1 MHHLILQLNVFKER
15 EEKGKTTLVLNFE
28 VVLTLKQKLLT
39 QIGEMQVGL
48 FVLSNLCL
56 ELRSSLD

>member
-15 EEKGKTTLVLNFE
+15 EEKGRTTLVLNFE

>member
-1 MHHLILQLNVFKER
+1 MYHLILQLNVFKER
-15 EEKGKTTLVLNFE
+15 EEKGKTMLILNFK

-39 QIGEMQVGL
+39 QIGELQVGS

>member
-1 MHHLILQLNVFKER
+1 M
-15 EEKGKTTLVLNFE
+15 LVLNFE

-48 FVLSNLCL
+48 FVLSNLRL
-56 ELRSSLD
+56 ELRSSID

>member
-1 MHHLILQLNVFKER
+1 MYHLILQLNVFKER
-15 EEKGKTTLVLNFE
+15 EEKGKTMLILNFK

-39 QIGEMQVGL
+39 QIGELQVGP